1 MIEGERRVHV
11 PVVTTSR
18 DATGEEWVE
27 EAREL
32 ARRVRGVYVP
42 RDDRPLSFFFTQG
55 YPVVV
60 LGGQGMRVHTERG
73 ELFYHPGMGR
83 TRIRRLRK
91 GGTDV
96 MVTAMGLERGQR
108 VLDCT
113 LGLGSD
119 AGVASFVVGEEGT
132 VVGWE
137 SVPVLAELV
146 RRGMQTYCDRDPEV
160 TAALRR
166 IQVVCADHRILLPA
180 TPDRS
185 FDVVYFD
192 PMFREPVY
200 ETSHF
205 VPLRALTDHR
215 PLDPASIR
223 HAVRV
228 ARRRVVI
235 KERKGSPVFQELGVD
250 RVVAAGNSRIA
261 YGVIDVSRD

>member
-1 MIEGERRVHV
+1 GSSRRASRAAWPSRRARRCPWRRAGGCSRTWPARKTPSRAPTGGPWWSRSRVGSWRDALIDHEPPAHR

-18 DATGEEWVE
+18 DATGEQWAE

-32 ARRVRGVYVP
+32 ARRVRGVYMP

-55 YPVVV
+55 YAVVV

-83 TRIRRLRK
+83 SRIRRLRK

-119 AGVASFVVGEEGT
+119 AGVASYVVGEEGA

-137 SVPVLAELV
+137 
-146 RRGMQTYCDRDPEV
+146 
-160 TAALRR
+160 
-166 IQVVCADHRILLPA
+166 
-180 TPDRS
+180 
-185 FDVVYFD
+185 
-192 PMFREPVY
+192 
-200 ETSHF
+200 
-205 VPLRALTDHR
+205 
-215 PLDPASIR
+215 
-223 HAVRV
+223 
-228 ARRRVVI
+228 
-235 KERKGSPVFQELGVD
+235 
-250 RVVAAGNSRIA
+250 
-261 YGVIDVSRD
+261 